1 MNINKSNTGK
11 RINSIR
17 MSSGLNMREFGEKI
31 YDASDSLVSRW
42 EKGYSLPANKRLV
55 KIAKFGNCSVSY
67 LLYGSYDELIKSLVV
82 EYFESH
88 SKLDFIDKDE
98 IILEYIQEYNT
109 RKIILF
115 EEVRRTMNDEN
126 KSNKTSSWELI
137 NNRDQILYD
146 EIINNIPT
154 DLNKIYEI
162 YTSNTGKQRLKR
174 FKNMSE
180 TLQANFKDDEKALR
194 EFLIL
199 KLNEMYEN
207 ERIVYNEEAH
217 DVIKNDVINF
227 FTSLLKGKFL
237 HVLFINLPN
246 LINYVHDELANV
258 LEGINYTINFN
269 KFNGWNDLDEESK
282 EKIFNQIDEMASI
295 LIEREVR
302 NIK

>member
-1 MNINKSNTGK
+1 MNKSDIGK
-11 RINSIR
+11 RIKNIR
-17 MSSGLNMREFGEKI
+17 LQHGLSMSEFGESIDNVK
-31 YDASDSLVSRW
+31 SGVVSNW
-42 EKGYSLPANKRLV
+42 ENGKQIPNNRRL
-55 KIAKFGNCSVSY
+55 KSIAEKGNCSIPF